1 MILLQVRLNGLQIL
15 IVICQVGY
23 LILGQSLIAQT
34 FLMGG
39 LVVFQR
45 FDNKADRFW
54 REVHD
59 IFPLLCD
66 DTLQRSRRVLC
77 GKAGAVLRA
86 VQLTFMKWGLT
97 AARRAM

>member
-1 MILLQVRLNGLQIL
+1 MSVQLT
-15 IVICQVGY
+15 VIGQVGY
-23 LILGQSLIAQT
+23 LILSQALIAQT

-59 IFPLLCD
+59 ILLLLCND
-66 DTLQRSRRVLC
+66 S
-77 GKAGAVLRA
+77 LRA
-86 VQLTFMKWGLT
+86 LVL
-97 AARRAM
+97 